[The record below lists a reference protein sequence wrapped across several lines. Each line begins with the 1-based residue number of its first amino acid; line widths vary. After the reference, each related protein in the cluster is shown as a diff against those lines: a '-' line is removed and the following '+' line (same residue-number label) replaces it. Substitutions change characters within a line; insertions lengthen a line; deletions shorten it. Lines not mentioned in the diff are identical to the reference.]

1 MTRLRSLLL
10 AWLLIPLLVL
20 WAVAFAVGYWRSLAQ
35 AHEAYDRTLL
45 GSALVVGERLE
56 IVDGR
61 ITADLPY
68 SALEMLRTDA
78 QDRIFYRVTDQPSGR
93 HITGYEDLPL
103 PAHATRDAPQFYDSV
118 YRGQDIR
125 LVAVPH
131 TLIDATGPR
140 QLLVQVAETMD
151 ARRQLTGRIVVE
163 SAATQLLLI
172 VVAAGLIALG
182 VQRGLSPLKRL
193 RAEVRARG
201 ANDLTPIDTRSVP
214 REVAPLIHAINVHT
228 ERQRQLSES
237 QVRFVA
243 NASHQLKTPLTL
255 LRAQVDHA
263 LQQPDLERVRGVLG
277 DLQSATLATQRLVGQ
292 LLGLARSEPGRA
304 LQMES
309 LNLTELAREVTFE
322 LVALAR
328 QRRIDLGFDGEV
340 PVQVR
345 GERMLWRESIAN
357 LVHNALTYT
366 PEGGKVTVAVSCPEG
381 TPRLH
386 VIDSGP
392 GIAAAE
398 RARVFERFYR
408 CDGAHAPGSGLGLT
422 IVKEV
427 CDQHGVQI
435 TLNDGP
441 NGKGLDVALQWPP
454 RGPH

>member
-10 AWLLIPLLVL
+10 AWLLIPTLAL
-20 WAVAFAVGYWRSLAQ
+20 WALAFAVGYWRSLAQ

-45 GSALVVGERLE
+45 GSALVIGERLDF
-56 IVDGR
+56 VDGK
-61 ITADLPY
+61 ISADLPY
-68 SALEMLRTDA
+68 SALEMLRTDS
-78 QDRIFYRVTDQPSGR
+78 QDRIFYRVTDHPSGR
-93 HITGYEDLPL
+93 HITGYEDLPP
-103 PAHATRDAPQFYDSV
+103 PATAPRDEPQFYDSV

-131 TLIDATGPR
+131 TVVDATGQR

-163 SAATQLLLI
+163 SAAMQLLLI
-172 VVAAGLIALG
+172 VMAAGLIALG

-228 ERQRQLSES
+228 ERQRQLSDL

-263 LQQPDLERVRGVLG
+263 LQQPDLERVRGVLN
-277 DLQSATLATQRLVGQ
+277 DLQAATLATQRLVGQ
-292 LLGLARSEPGRA
+292 LLGLARSEPGRV
-304 LQMES
+304 LQIEAFD
-309 LNLTELAREVTFE
+309 LAELAREVTFE
-322 LVALAR
+322 MVALAR
-328 QRRIDLGFDGEV
+328 QRSIDLGFESDAA
-340 PVQVR
+340 VQVR
-345 GERMLWRESIAN
+345 GERVLWRESIAN

-366 PEGGKVTVAVSCPEG
+366 PAGGKVTVEVSCADGAPEL
-381 TPRLH
+381 R
-386 VIDSGP
+386 VIDNGP
-392 GIAAAE
+392 GIAPAE
-398 RARVFERFYR
+398 HARVFERFYR
-408 CDGAHAPGSGLGLT
+408 GDYGNAPGSGLGLT

-427 CDQHGVQI
+427 CDQHGVRI
-435 TLNDGP
+435 TLADGP
-441 NGKGLDVALQWPP
+441 DGNGLSISLRWP
-454 RGPH
+454 GTGA